1 MTAARGKSDPL
12 EEGEAMATAGLD
24 RGMLWTDLEGRELNG
39 RWKLNRLVRPEGR
52 TAWFEATGP
61 EGRPAM
67 LSITETLNDEEDL
80 LERLWAAG
88 QIRHPNVVAIREA
101 AVAHIDDIPLVIA
114 VMEPTEENL
123 SDVLRERSLNAME
136 ARQVLDALIAGLGAM
151 HARGLVHGRVEAA
164 SVLAM
169 GETIK
174 LRSDCVHLAGT
185 GAMSASED
193 VRCAGRVVTQAMTR
207 RLPSGENDPVLQ
219 LLPEPMARAVRR
231 ALSGNA
237 SATEIAALAGTRLEV
252 ISERRE
258 EIRIDPV
265 SKTAPRA
272 TAPDVVIPK
281 PQTPV
286 VTRSAV
292 EGTLPADRDL
302 PRGVEKAEPSM
313 RADAKAQPVRRV
325 LPMRPA
331 DVRPETMF
339 LFDEEVAT
347 LPASTRLTEEK
358 DPEWGRWPTAP
369 YIIVSAV
376 ALILVTVFTLYGILH
391 RKPAAP
397 KAPATQTVVVERPTA
412 PAKAAAAVTGT
423 AQEGAGWRVIAYTYV
438 RREDAEKKAAELA
451 RRYPELRPTSFS
463 PREGRYLV
471 SLGGVMSRPDA
482 ITLRARAL
490 AMGFPSDTYARNY
503 K

>member
-1 MTAARGKSDPL
+1 
-12 EEGEAMATAGLD
+12 MATAGLD

-39 RWKLNRLVRPEGR
+39 RWMLNRLVRPEGR

-61 EGRPAM
+61 EGKPAM
-67 LSITETLNDEEDL
+67 LSITETLNDEDDL

-101 AVAHIDDIPLVIA
+101 AVAHIDGIPLVIA

-123 SDVLRERSLNAME
+123 ADVLRERLLNAAE
-136 ARQVLDALIAGLGAM
+136 ARQVLDALVAALGAI
-151 HARGLVHGRVEAA
+151 HARGMVHGRVEAS
-164 SVLAM
+164 SVVAM

-174 LRSDCVHLAGT
+174 LRSDCMHLAST
-185 GAMSASED
+185 AGANAAED
-193 VRCAGRVVTQAMTR
+193 VRCAGRVVTHAMTR
-207 RLPSGENDPVLQ
+207 KQPSGENDPVLQ

-237 SATEIAALAGTRLEV
+237 TASEVGALAGTRLEV
-252 ISERRE
+252 ISERRD

-265 SKTAPRA
+265 SKTAPKMA
-272 TAPDVVIPK
+272 APDVVIPR
-281 PQTPV
+281 PQPPATGK
-286 VTRSAV
+286 SAV

-302 PRGVEKAEPSM
+302 PRGTERLDPAMKPEA
-313 RADAKAQPVRRV
+313 RAASVRRV
-325 LPMRPA
+325 LPIRPV
-331 DVRPETMF
+331 DVRAETMP

-347 LPASTRLTEEK
+347 LPPSTRLTAEDE
-358 DPEWGRWPTAP
+358 PEWGRWPTAP

-391 RKPAAP
+391 RKATAAKVPANP
-397 KAPATQTVVVERPTA
+397 MVVVEPAGTS
-412 PAKAAAAVTGT
+412 AKATVSATASTGP
-423 AQEGAGWRVIAYTYV
+423 GWRVIAYTYV
-438 RREDAEKKAAELA
+438 RREDAEKKAGELA
-451 RRYPELRPTSFS
+451 RRYPELHAAAFS
-463 PREGRYLV
+463 PRAGRYLV
-471 SLGGVMSRPDA
+471 SLGGVMSRSDA

-490 AMGFPSDTYARNY
+490 SMGFPSDTYARNY

>member
-1 MTAARGKSDPL
+1 
-12 EEGEAMATAGLD
+12 MATAGLD
-24 RGMLWTDLEGRELNG
+24 HGMLWTDLEGRELNG
-39 RWKLNRLVRPEGR
+39 RWMLNRLVRPEGR

-61 EGRPAM
+61 EGKPAM

-80 LERLWAAG
+80 LERLWAVG
-88 QIRHPNVVAIREA
+88 QIRHPNVVAVREA
-101 AVAHIDDIPLVIA
+101 TVAHVDDTPLVIA

-123 SDVLRERSLNAME
+123 ADVLRERLLNATE
-136 ARQVLDALIAGLGAM
+136 ARQVLDALVAGLGAL
-151 HARGLVHGRVEAA
+151 HARGLVHGRVEAG

-185 GAMSASED
+185 VATSPAED
-193 VRCAGRVVTQAMTR
+193 VRCAARVVTQAMTR
-207 RLPSGENDPVLQ
+207 RLPSGENDAVLQ
-219 LLPEPMARAVRR
+219 LLPEPLARAVRR
-231 ALSGNA
+231 ALSGTA

-265 SKTAPRA
+265 SKTAPKMA
-272 TAPDVVIPK
+272 APDVVIPR
-281 PQTPV
+281 PQAPV
-286 VTRSAV
+286 AATRSAV

-302 PRGVEKAEPSM
+302 PRGTEKPEPPMM
-313 RADAKAQPVRRV
+313 RAEAKAAAARRV

-331 DVRPETMF
+331 DVRSETLP
-339 LFDEEVAT
+339 LFDDEVAM
-347 LPASTRLTEEK
+347 LPPSTRLTEDDE
-358 DPEWGRWPTAP
+358 PEWGRWPTAP

-391 RKPAAP
+391 RKAAAAQSPAR
-397 KAPATQTVVVERPTA
+397 QTVVVERPAATVKG
-412 PAKAAAAVTGT
+412 PAHVAAAAP
-423 AQEGAGWRVIAYTYV
+423 AGAGWRVIAYTYI

-451 RRYPELRPTSFS
+451 RRYPELNPSAFS
-463 PREGRYLV
+463 PRAGRYLV
-471 SLGGVMSRPDA
+471 SLGGVMSRTEA
-482 ITLRARAL
+482 IALRARAL
-490 AMGFPSDTYARNY
+490 TLGLPGDTYARNY

>member
-1 MTAARGKSDPL
+1 
-12 EEGEAMATAGLD
+12 MATAGLD
-24 RGMLWTDLEGRELNG
+24 HGMLWTDLEGLELNG
-39 RWKLNRLVRPEGR
+39 RWKLHRLVRPEGR

-61 EGRPAM
+61 DGKPAM
-67 LSITETLNDEEDL
+67 LSITETLNDEDEL
-80 LERLWAAG
+80 LERLWAVG

-101 AVAHIDDIPLVIA
+101 AVAHIDETPLVIA
-114 VMEPTEENL
+114 MMEPTEENL
-123 SDVLRERSLNAME
+123 ADVLRERALNATE
-136 ARQVLDALIAGLGAM
+136 ARQVLDALVAGLGAM

-174 LRSDCVHLAGT
+174 VRSDCVHLAGT
-185 GAMSASED
+185 ISTSAAED

-231 ALSGNA
+231 ALSGTA

-265 SKTAPRA
+265 SKSAPKTAA
-272 TAPDVVIPK
+272 APDVVIPK
-281 PQTPV
+281 PQAPAPV
-286 VTRSAV
+286 KAAV

-302 PRGVEKAEPSM
+302 PRGTQKPEPAMSPATMPEGKAE
-313 RADAKAQPVRRV
+313 RRV
-325 LPMRPA
+325 LPMRPM
-331 DVRPETMF
+331 DVRAETLP
-339 LFDEEVAT
+339 LFEFDDDVAT
-347 LPASTRLTEEK
+347 LPPSTRQTEE
-358 DPEWGRWPTAP
+358 DEPEWGRWPTAP
-369 YIIVSAV
+369 YIVISAI

-391 RKPAAP
+391 KKPAPP
-397 KAPATQTVVVERPTA
+397 KIAANPKVVVERPVVPARKPAAA
-412 PAKAAAAVTGT
+412 PAAAKAEA
-423 AQEGAGWRVIAYTYV
+423 GAGWRVIAYTYL

-451 RRYPELRPTSFS
+451 QRYPEMRPAAFS
-463 PREGRYLV
+463 PRPERWLV
-471 SLGGVMSRPDA
+471 TLGGVMSRSEA
-482 ITLRARAL
+482 INLRVKAL
-490 AMGFPSDTYARNY
+490 SMGFPKDTYARNY